1 MLALAPDFLV
11 KKTAH
16 DVFSRHTMV
25 FSNLPGPTED
35 LVFCGETVTGM
46 QIIFPN
52 LIPQVGI
59 HMNLTFCA
67 CVDTAP
73 FIYRV

>member
-1 MLALAPDFLV
+1 MVYQCISLFCFVYQLVQNHVLALAPDFLV

-52 LIPQVGI
+52 LIPQV
-59 HMNLTFCA
+59 
-67 CVDTAP
+67 
-73 FIYRV
+73 